1 MLEREIL
8 VRLVT
13 LNMRFGVGSRI
24 LDRPAYEVPVSAR
37 RLQPIVK
44 ALQSVRP
51 DIVALQEVSS
61 QRQAERLA
69 GPLKMAS
76 AYVPHRSS
84 YAFDFFE
91 WGLAFL
97 FKGRLIDS
105 ANHSIHFSEKGRYGR
120 QALMVR
126 VKLGATPLTL
136 VNVHL
141 EQEDAVGQI
150 ANLIRFVAPF
160 SKPVVLMGD
169 FNRQSNDPALG
180 VLASRWVDT
189 CRAVNSPVAREAE
202 GLGTLRD
209 QKRRV
214 DHIFVE
220 PAAFT
225 ILEAGLLPSEHRAI
239 SDHIGY
245 FADLQL

>member
-1 MLEREIL
+1 

-24 LDRPAYEVPVSAR
+24 LDRPAYDVPVSAR
-37 RLQPIVK
+37 RLQPIVD
-44 ALQSVRP
+44 ALRSQQP

-69 GPLKMAS
+69 EPLQMAS

-84 YAFDFFE
+84 YALDFFE

-97 FKGRLIDS
+97 FKGRLMDS
-105 ANHSIHFSEKGRYGR
+105 GNYAIHFDEKRRYGR

-126 VKLGATPLTL
+126 VKLDAAELTV

-141 EQEDAVGQI
+141 EQADPVGQI
-150 ANLIRFVAPF
+150 ANLNRFVAPF
-160 SKPVVLMGD
+160 SAPVVLMGD
-169 FNRQSNDPALG
+169 FNRQPHDPALG

-189 CRAVNSPVAREAE
+189 CQAVASPASREAAR
-202 GLGTLRD
+202 LGTLRRPPQRID
-209 QKRRV
+209 Y
-214 DHIFVE
+214 IFVE
-220 PAAFT
+220 PTAFKVS
-225 ILEAGLLPSEHRAI
+225 EAGLLPPEHRTI

-245 FADLQL
+245 FADLQPAT